1 MSPVQPLTAPKR
13 VFQALSGGIPDR
25 VPFIPK
31 IWVDLAARLT
41 DTSLIEVIQNPQTA
55 LDVLLEAALA
65 VGADGVRQ
73 FHFPARR
80 TTEEDGTVYEVDA
93 KGTKLGRVDMQGGLG
108 TQLFSG
114 GNYQLEE
121 PYIMAHYQYWKSPEP
136 AVKTMADAKRICV
149 PDKSYYTEL
158 GWGQRQQGVIQRA
171 GDRIAII
178 GDCNSATLAFHE
190 NLRGMDQAMF
200 DLIDE
205 PELVHA
211 VMDKGLAIAIEKG
224 KFNVDLGLRILR
236 LNDSIANMSVISPSH
251 WRQYIKP
258 RITEFCTELHR
269 YEPSVRIYCHICG
282 NVLPV
287 LADLVETGLDCIAP
301 LDPLGGFTC
310 RQAREAVGQDVA
322 LMGGV
327 NTMSFLDKSPDEIA
341 QEARECMDGAGRHGG
356 FILGSGCVVPRDA
369 RVDTLVAV
377 AAAARRF
384 GTYTNDGVLPVIESG
399 FFPGSFP
406 GSRSFPGIGSFSGA
420 GSL

>member
-1 MSPVQPLTAPKR
+1 MKPAQATGPQPSAARILSAPQR
-13 VFQALSGGIPDR
+13 VYQALSGGVPDR

-41 DTSLIEVIQNPQTA
+41 STSLIEVIQNPQTA
-55 LDVLLEAALA
+55 LDILLDAAVA

-80 TTEEDGTVYEVDA
+80 TSEEDGTVYEIDA
-93 KGTKLGRVDMQGGLG
+93 KGTKLGRIDMQGGLG
-108 TQLFSG
+108 TQLFSSTD
-114 GNYQLEE
+114 YKLED
-121 PYIMAHYQYWKSPEP
+121 PYTMAHGHYWKSPEP
-136 AVKTMADAKRICV
+136 AVRTMADVKRIYV
-149 PDKSYYTEL
+149 PDKSYYVEL
-158 GWGQRQQGVIQRA
+158 GWADRQRKVLQRA
-171 GDRIAII
+171 GDNMAII
-178 GDCNSATLAFHE
+178 GDCNSATLAFYE
-190 NLRGMDQAMF
+190 TLRGMDQAMF

-224 KFNVDLGLRILR
+224 KFNLDLGLRILR

-251 WRQYIKP
+251 WRQFIKP
-258 RITEFCTELHR
+258 RIMEFCAELHR
-269 YEPSVRIYCHICG
+269 YEPTVRIYCHICG

-322 LMGGV
+322 LMGGI
-327 NTMSFLDKSPDEIA
+327 NTMSFLDKNLEEIV
-341 QEARECMDGAGRHGG
+341 QEARECMMEAGLYGG

-369 RVDTLVAV
+369 RVETLMAA

-384 GTYTNDGVLPVIESG
+384 GTYTKDGVLPVIESG
-399 FFPGSFP
+399 SFP
-406 GSRSFPGIGSFSGA
+406 SPDH
-420 GSL
+420 